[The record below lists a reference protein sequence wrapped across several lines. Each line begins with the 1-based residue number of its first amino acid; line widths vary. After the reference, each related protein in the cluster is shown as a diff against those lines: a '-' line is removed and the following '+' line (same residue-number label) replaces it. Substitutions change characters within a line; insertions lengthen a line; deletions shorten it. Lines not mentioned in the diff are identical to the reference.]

1 MSKVI
6 FGKLKAQNFKSFKYL
21 FEFDFSKH
29 HGLNY
34 IHGINFDIPGTKNG
48 VGKTNMLDAL
58 CFAVFGKTLLN
69 IKNKHIPNR
78 SNTDKKNITKVSQ
91 EFIINNIKYE
101 VQSTIKHLREPYTI
115 GCRLW
120 ENGKEI
126 SKTSTKETRKFIE
139 EQLLKCDYDLF
150 KRSVILSSGDV
161 NNFFKMT
168 KQQKRSYIED
178 VFDLTIF
185 GKLFA
190 MVKKDLNA
198 LDKELLSSQNE
209 FQQLKTTLKDMET
222 QDLEFDDIQNLKVK
236 TIKENIL
243 ELKDKIKSIDEQS
256 SDNDKEKLQ
265 GILDR
270 ILEQC
275 QKLSQN
281 INDSNQTIS
290 KCNTDINNANRN
302 LEKHKEILNIVC
314 NDCQKKINDKYE
326 LQIFNDKIKESKTH
340 LKITEDN
347 KILLNKKVQLLKEKQ
362 DNVQVRLKKIEDSE
376 KEYQRQLWQQQQHK
390 ERIKELV
397 VDIKLEKDKK
407 SPFKKLIDDY
417 QEKVKSKDL
426 LIKKYTKEKT
436 ELEVIKHA
444 TSEEGAK
451 KYIIKDLVD
460 ILNQLVHKY
469 LEEMGAEFTCI
480 FDSGFGMQFLTTTG
494 ECEYNSFSAGERQRL
509 TIAVLMA
516 FRDILLNGEMFD
528 CNIFVLDELLDA
540 NVDGYCI
547 GALINILGRQT
558 DDEDT
563 TFVISHREAVNPDEF
578 DNIIELQKKD
588 NHTYIAEDKQGLK

>member
-6 FGKLKAQNFKSFKYL
+6 FKKLSVQNFKSFKHKI
-21 FEFDFSKH
+21 EFDFSKH

-34 IHGINFDIPGTKNG
+34 IYGINNDIPGTKNG
-48 VGKTNMLDAL
+48 VGKSNLFDAL
-58 CFAVFGKTLLN
+58 LFALYGKSFLN
-69 IKNKHIPNR
+69 NKNRFLPNR
-78 SNTDKKNITKVSQ
+78 SNTNKKNITDVSLEFKINDTEYKVRT
-91 EFIINNIKYE
+91 F
-101 VQSTIKHLREPYTI
+101 IKHLRKPFTI
-115 GCRLW
+115 GCQLW
-120 ENGKEI
+120 VDGKEK
-126 SKTSTKETRKFIE
+126 SKTTTKETRKFIE

-161 NNFFKMT
+161 NNFFKME
-168 KQQKRSYIED
+168 KQEKRNYIED

-190 MVKKDLNA
+190 MVKKDLNS
-198 LDKELLSSQNE
+198 LDKELLSCQNE
-209 FQQLKTTLKDMET
+209 FQQLKDTLKDMKT
-222 QDLEFDDIQNLKVK
+222 QDAEFDDNQI
-236 TIKENIL
+236 IKIKSIKKNIL
-243 ELKDKIKSIDEQS
+243 DLKDKIKSIDEH

-270 ILEQC
+270 IVEQS

-281 INDSNQTIS
+281 INDSKQTIL
-290 KCNTDINNANRN
+290 KCNTDIDNANRN

-326 LQIFNDKIKESKTH
+326 LQIFNDKIKESKSH
-340 LKITEDN
+340 LKIAEDN
-347 KILLNKKVQLLKEKQ
+347 KILLSKKVELLKEKQ
-362 DNVQVRLKKIEDSE
+362 TNVQGRLKIIENSE
-376 KEYQRQLWQQQQHK
+376 KEYQRQIWQQQQHK
-390 ERIKELV
+390 ERIKELAN
-397 VDIKLEKDKK
+397 DIKTEKAKE
-407 SPFKKLIDDY
+407 SPYKKLIDEYND
-417 QEKVKSKDL
+417 KIKLKDST
-426 LIKKYTKEKT
+426 IKKFIKEKA
-436 ELEVIKHA
+436 ELEIIKHA

-469 LEEMGAEFTCI
+469 LEEMGAEFTCV
-480 FDSGFGMQFLTTTG
+480 FDSSFEMQFLTTTG

-516 FRDILLNGEMFD
+516 FRDILLNGDMFD

-547 GALINILGRQT
+547 EALINILGRNT
-558 DDEDT
+558 DDEDV

-588 NHTYIAEDKQGLK
+588 SHTYIAEDKQGEIK